1 MGLFIEMT
9 KKEVA
14 LGFPFISNLGS
25 TTVALRKAKRLQ
37 RKIIALRKVKDEL
50 IPELDSEKPLSRKKF
65 EKHSN

>member
-25 TTVALRKAKRLQ
+25 TTVAQRKAKRLQ
-37 RKIIALRKVKDEL
+37 RKKRKIKDEL